1 MATREEKIEVYA
13 QAILDEIGHDEVH
26 NELLSGIV
34 KHLGP
39 AVFNDDAEL
48 VAGSDPEEIK
58 TVKNNFLLKKLD
70 LTNVDDEELD
80 NAIDEAIELY
90 GRSHRSKYR
99 AVIYYLLAQK
109 FEKEHLFIE

>member
-1 MATREEKIEVYA
+1 MATREEKIEQYA
-13 QAILDEIGHDEVH
+13 KAILDEIGHNEVH
-26 NELLSGIV
+26 SELLEGIV

-48 VAGSDPEEIK
+48 VSGTDPEEIK
-58 TVKNNFLLKKLD
+58 RVKESFLQKKLELD
-70 LTNVDDEELD
+70 NASDEELD
-80 NAIDEAIELY
+80 SAIDEAIELY

-109 FEKEHLFIE
+109 FEKEHLFTQ